1 MWILNF
7 IPDFVVHLAVAAGI
21 VALLVTAF
29 LGDLIPVIYKMPVQ
43 IAGIVVLAL
52 SLWLEGASYN
62 QDVWE
67 AKVTELEAKV
77 QQAEEKSAVVN
88 KEIEYKFIDKV
99 KVVHDT
105 KVVIQEKIREVE
117 KIVDAKCEVAPE
129 AIDIL
134 NRSAAG
140 GAK

>member
-29 LGDLIPVIYKMPVQ
+29 LGDLIPAIYKIPVQ

-52 SLWLEGASYN
+52 SLWLEGAGYN

-67 AKVTELEAKV
+67 TKVAELEAKV
-77 QQAEEKSAVVN
+77 KLAEEKSVVVN

-134 NRSAAG
+134 NRAAAG
-140 GAK
+140 GSK

>member
-29 LGDLIPVIYKMPVQ
+29 LGDLIPAIYKMPVQ

-67 AKVTELEAKV
+67 AKVKELEAKV

-99 KVVHDT
+99 RVVHDT

-140 GAK
+140 AAK

>member
-29 LGDLIPVIYKMPVQ
+29 LGDLIPAIYKMPVQ

-67 AKVTELEAKV
+67 ARVAELEARV

-88 KEIEYKFIDKV
+88 KEIEYKFIDRV

-134 NRSAAG
+134 NRAAAG
-140 GAK
+140 AAK